1 MILQIFVFFIVA
13 KLSDSLEELK
23 TNRTELETAREETIR
38 QMQQLH
44 AQISV
49 RRKEG

>member
-1 MILQIFVFFIVA
+1 M
-13 KLSDSLEELK
+13 
-23 TNRTELETAREETIR
+23 ELEANREAIVR
-38 QMQQLH
+38 RMQQLH

>member
-1 MILQIFVFFIVA
+1 LFFVVA
-13 KLSDSLEELK
+13 KLSDRLEELK
-23 TNRTELETAREETIR
+23 ADRTETEATREETVR